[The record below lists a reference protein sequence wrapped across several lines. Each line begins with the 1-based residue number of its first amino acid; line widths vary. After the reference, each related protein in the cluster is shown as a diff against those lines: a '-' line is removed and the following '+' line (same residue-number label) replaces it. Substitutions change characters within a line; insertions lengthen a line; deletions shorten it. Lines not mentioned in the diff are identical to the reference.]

1 MVFGLRVER
10 GNGERRY
17 LSYGFFPAAKPLVHR
32 DFLSKA
38 SKRKPRIHLVRPATH
53 QLVGVNIQGRQ
64 RKRLPAQ
71 TVLTPRQ
78 DRAGQAWLLP
88 TPTPFGSHRRSVDVY
103 RRAQI
108 AQQGNPKDPPKRA
121 LKVRVKKARI
131 CMEKLCQR
139 LFERAFF
146 KLLAAASDAERSA
159 NCGQQPSRKKKKRP
173 PGTGRP
179 HTDGKYR
186 IRVT

>member
-17 LSYGFFPAAKPLVHR
+17 LSYGFFPATKPLVHR

-71 TVLTPRQ
+71 RPSTTCRGRLVGPGWFQHLRRLVHIALTRDDVP
-78 DRAGQAWLLP
+78 GQ
-88 TPTPFGSHRRSVDVY
+88 GDVHRR
-103 RRAQI
+103 
-108 AQQGNPKDPPKRA
+108 A
-121 LKVRVKKARI
+121 LART
-131 CMEKLCQR
+131 
-139 LFERAFF
+139 A
-146 KLLAAASDAERSA
+146 
-159 NCGQQPSRKKKKRP
+159 RKPEITFSQKP
-173 PGTGRP
+173 
-179 HTDGKYR
+179 R
-186 IRVT
+186 ITPV